1 MIQVPFRR
9 KITNRMQRIVVTC
22 KHDPTRILEMQFR
35 CTLWNSVNQSV
46 NSSIA
51 PRPFYLLR
59 NSSSISW
66 KGRNPSF
73 HGDSRIKTAWSSLL
87 PLTVGATCGTTGKWD
102 RGNLYVRIPCFTCL
116 RVININHNAEESEI
130 TINLLHSVVGYYDVK
145 YRMTHG
151 GLYLS
156 LVSRIS
162 LSYLNYQRRHGK
174 FYKPIL
180 FIPFNF
186 CLNCIVRVS
195 NVISFDS
202 TGIIKRRIY
211 YVALCMFDVCTMT
224 FSPRFENYNCYHSS
238 SNIRSIFYYITIIIL
253 WFLLIYCTIN
263 KLTDII

>member
-59 NSSSISW
+59 DSSSISW

-116 RVININHNAEESEI
+116 WVININHNAEESEI

-145 YRMTHG
+145 YRIKWLTVD
-151 GLYLS
+151 YIYPS
-156 LVSRIS
+156 LVEYHYRILIS
-162 LSYLNYQRRHGK
+162 KEDTGNSINR
-174 FYKPIL
+174 
-180 FIPFNF
+180 F
-186 CLNCIVRVS
+186 CLYRL
-195 NVISFDS
+195 IS
-202 TGIIKRRIY
+202 
-211 YVALCMFDVCTMT
+211 A
-224 FSPRFENYNCYHSS
+224 
-238 SNIRSIFYYITIIIL
+238 
-253 WFLLIYCTIN
+253 
-263 KLTDII
+263 